1 VTTTETGSRTD
12 RPEPIRAVP
21 VRHPGRWVSIAVI
34 LLLTAMFVHMLVTNA
49 NFHWRF
55 IFDNMFT
62 GPIWRGV
69 QTTVL
74 LTIFSMLIGVAL
86 GIVLGVMRLSDN
98 WILRSAAWVYT
109 WFFRAIPR
117 YVLLT
122 VFGSLGYFY
131 PRLRFG
137 LPFSDQIGN
146 LLGINV
152 HGTVWSVNGN
162 DFFAGFRAALLGL
175 ALSEAAYMAEIV
187 RAGILSVDAGQTEA
201 AQSLG
206 MGRALTMWRVVL
218 PQAMRVIVPPT
229 GNETIA
235 MLKDTSLVIAVP
247 VSNELFFQLEAVGH
261 RTFLPVPMD
270 VAALLWYLALTS
282 VLMVGQHFLERRFS
296 RGFGARSGDSGP
308 EPVLPGAGLA
318 H

>member
-1 VTTTETGSRTD
+1 MVADTETD

-21 VRHPGRWVSIAVI
+21 VRHPGRWVAVAVIAV
-34 LLLTAMFVHMLVTNA
+34 LTAMFVHMLVTNA
-49 NFHWRF
+49 NFHWSF
-55 IFDNMFT
+55 IFDNMFG

-69 QTTVL
+69 RTTVL
-74 LTIFSMLIGVAL
+74 LTIFSMVIGVAL

-122 VFGSLGYFY
+122 VVGSLGFFY
-131 PRLRFG
+131 PQLRFG
-137 LPFSDQIGN
+137 LPFSGQLAD

-152 HGTVWSVNGN
+152 HGTIWSVNGN

-187 RAGILSVDAGQTEA
+187 RAGILSVDAGQLEA
-201 AQSLG
+201 GHSLG
-206 MGRALTMWRVVL
+206 MGRTLAMRRIVL

-235 MLKDTSLVIAVP
+235 MLKDTSLVIAIP
-247 VSNELFFQLEAVGH
+247 VSNELFFQLEAIGH
-261 RTFLPVPMD
+261 RTFLPVPMY
-270 VAALLWYLALTS
+270 VAAVLWYLALSS
-282 VLMVGQHFLERRFS
+282 VLMVGQYFLERRFS
-296 RGFGARSGDSGP
+296 RGFGQRRGDGP
-308 EPVLPGAGLA
+308 EPALPGIGTGLA